1 VTSCHQQEASV
12 ANNSILYGL
21 VGALGVVVVGGGLY
35 IAKENGA
42 FAPIP
47 AAVVAPAPV
56 ATPAPPL
63 RPASPP
69 PVATPRPTPP
79 PAAVPAGPTAAQVE
93 QLNQLVSDARRAIT
107 RADFA
112 SADRALDQA
121 ERIDP
126 RSSDVIAAR
135 RDLNDARQH
144 ANRDDRKVEGLVAQA
159 RAAIQRHDYA
169 AADHLLDQAEGID
182 PRDRQVL
189 QARAELNA
197 VDRLG
202 SGRR

>member
-1 VTSCHQQEASV
+1 V

-42 FAPIP
+42 FAPAP

-56 ATPAPPL
+56 ATPAAPL
-63 RPASPP
+63 
-69 PVATPRPTPP
+69 RPTPP
-79 PAAVPAGPTAAQVE
+79 PAAVPAGPTATQVE

-135 RDLNDARQH
+135 RDLNDAQQH
-144 ANRDDRKVEGLVAQA
+144 ANRNDRKVEGLVAQA
-159 RAAIQRHDYA
+159 RAAIQRHDYMT
-169 AADHLLDQAEGID
+169 ADRLLDQAEGID

-197 VDRLG
+197 VDR
-202 SGRR
+202 SAPPRR

>member
-1 VTSCHQQEASV
+1 M

-42 FAPIP
+42 FAP
-47 AAVVAPAPV
+47 AATVV
-56 ATPAPPL
+56 ATPAPAPTPAPAL
-63 RPASPP
+63 RPAPPP

-79 PAAVPAGPTAAQVE
+79 PAVPSGPTAAQAE
-93 QLNQLVSDARRAIT
+93 QLNQLVMDARRAIT
-107 RADFA
+107 RGDFA
-112 SADRALDQA
+112 SADRALEQA

-126 RSSDVIAAR
+126 RSSDVSAAR
-135 RDLNDARQH
+135 RDLRDAQQQ
-144 ANRDDRKVEGLVAQA
+144 ANRQDNRQGNHVDALVAQA

-169 AADHLLDQAEGID
+169 TADRLLDQAENID
-182 PRDRQVL
+182 PRDRQVQ

-197 VDRLG
+197 VERPG

>member
-1 VTSCHQQEASV
+1 V

-21 VGALGVVVVGGGLY
+21 VGALSVVVVGGGLY

-42 FAPIP
+42 FAPAP
-47 AAVVAPAPV
+47 AAVVAPAPA

-79 PAAVPAGPTAAQVE
+79 PAVVPSGPTAAQAE

-135 RDLNDARQH
+135 RDLNDAQQH

-159 RAAIQRHDYA
+159 RAAIQRHDYV
-169 AADHLLDQAEGID
+169 AADRLLDQAEGID
-182 PRDRQVL
+182 PRDRQVQ

-197 VDRLG
+197 VDR
-202 SGRR
+202 SAPPRR

>member
-1 VTSCHQQEASV
+1 VTFCHQQEATV

-21 VGALGVVVVGGGLY
+21 VGALSVVVVGGGLY

-42 FAPIP
+42 FAPAP
-47 AAVVAPAPV
+47 AAVV

-63 RPASPP
+63 RPA
-69 PVATPRPTPP
+69 TPP
-79 PAAVPAGPTAAQVE
+79 PAAPVVAAPQPAPPAAPAGPTAAQVQQRD
-93 QLNQLVSDARRAIT
+93 QLLIDARRAIT
-107 RADFA
+107 RGDFA

-126 RSSDVIAAR
+126 HSSDVIAAR
-135 RDLNDARQH
+135 RDLNDAQRH

-159 RAAIQRHDYA
+159 RAAIQHRDYVT
-169 AADHLLDQAEGID
+169 ADRLLDQAEGID
-182 PRDRQVL
+182 PRDRQVQ

-197 VDRLG
+197 ADR
-202 SGRR
+202 SGPARR